1 MQPQLFL
8 KKFLLLGQVLAEH
21 FIINKFKLPTKHKMK
36 LIREEIESVEFIVE
50 NRNGKKSLYIEGV
63 FLQGDIKNRN
73 GRMYP
78 METLRREVA
87 RYNENHVQAGRA
99 LGELG
104 HPDGPTVNLDRV
116 SHKITSLRE
125 SGSNFIGK
133 AKILN
138 TPMGKIA
145 ESLIGEGVKLGV
157 SSRGIGSLKL
167 TREGINVVGEDF
179 MLATAADIVADP
191 SAPDAFVSGIMEG
204 KEWVWDGGILR
215 EKYATKTYAR
225 INTLV
230 DQKKLDEQ
238 KLDLFNDFLNNL

>member
-1 MQPQLFL
+1 
-8 KKFLLLGQVLAEH
+8 
-21 FIINKFKLPTKHKMK
+21 MK

-50 NRNGKKSLYIEGV
+50 SHNGKKSLYIEGV
-63 FLQGDIKNRN
+63 FLQGNIKNRN

-78 METLRREVA
+78 METLRREVS
-87 RYNENHVQAGRA
+87 RYNENHIQSGRA

-116 SHKITSLRE
+116 SHKIVSLRE

-133 AKILN
+133 AKILS

-145 ESLIGEGVKLGV
+145 ESLISEGVKLGV
-157 SSRGIGSLKL
+157 SSRGIGSLSL

-238 KLDLFNDFLNNL
+238 KLSLFNDFLANL

>member
-1 MQPQLFL
+1 
-8 KKFLLLGQVLAEH
+8 
-21 FIINKFKLPTKHKMK
+21 MK
-36 LIREEIESVEFIVE
+36 LIREEIEQVEFIVE
-50 NRNGKKSLYIEGV
+50 NKNGKKSLYIEGV
-63 FLQGDIKNRN
+63 FLQGNICNRN

-78 METLRREVA
+78 METLRREVT
-87 RYNENHVQAGRA
+87 RYNENHVLQGRA

-116 SHKITSLRE
+116 SHKIVSLKE

-133 AKILN
+133 AKILS

-145 ESLIGEGVKLGV
+145 ESLISEGVKLGV
-157 SSRGIGSLKL
+157 SSRGIGSLCQ
-167 TREGINVVGEDF
+167 TREGYNVVGEDF

-215 EKYATKTYAR
+215 EKYAQKTYKT

-230 DQKKLDEQ
+230 DQKRLEENKLN
-238 KLDLFNDFLNNL
+238 LFNDFLANL